1 MSMSS
6 NAHASLKDRLRDQ
19 AYCIQSQTLR
29 DCRLLTFKALL
40 PSSDHERYLEMG
52 ILLSFENGRESLKLK
67 TRQVYP
73 HGMPNNLKEY
83 LGLPFSTFLSQHF
96 SILFIFLLLEFVL
109 LLLRLGRY
117 IIMECQIIWKRICAS
132 GLPIPDILILGDPII
147 PVQYCTQIF
156 QSIVHRVSI
165 WIVVCECH

>member
-29 DCRLLTFKALL
+29 NCILLTFKALL

-73 HGMPNNLKEY
+73 HGGPNNLKEY
-83 LGLPFSTFLSQHF
+83 MGLPFSTFLSQNF
-96 SILFIFLLLEFVL
+96 SILLNFFYFLNFFFNFKTRQVYHHGMPNNLEKY
-109 LLLRLGRY
+109 LRL
-117 IIMECQIIWKRICAS
+117 WS
-132 GLPIPDILILGDPII
+132 SH
-147 PVQYCTQIF
+147 T
-156 QSIVHRVSI
+156 
-165 WIVVCECH
+165 